1 MRCYNLILSILGTP
15 AAFHLGGGP
24 TVYEYFRFSAVR
36 IDAEEA
42 CRLASGDKVGEVDRG
57 APRGNWQRLE
67 FL

>member
-1 MRCYNLILSILGTP
+1 
-15 AAFHLGGGP
+15 
-24 TVYEYFRFSAVR
+24 VYEYFRFWAVR